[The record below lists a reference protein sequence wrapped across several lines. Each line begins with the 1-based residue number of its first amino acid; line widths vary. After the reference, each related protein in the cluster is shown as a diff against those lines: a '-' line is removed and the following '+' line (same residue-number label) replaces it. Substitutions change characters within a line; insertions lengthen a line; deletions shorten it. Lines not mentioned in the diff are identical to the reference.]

1 MERRK
6 FVVGIGSLAAG
17 GAAAMGTGAFTSVTA
32 SRNVDVAVANDSAA
46 YLGLS
51 GTGGANQD
59 YVTDDGSSGTLSI
72 DLDSSQSVAGGGD
85 GVNPN
90 ALTEIDFVFEISN
103 QGTQPVDVS
112 LSKSGANS
120 DLIEFYATDDTSASD
135 PYSNG
140 TQLGANAVSLDAG
153 ESAVVSLQI
162 DTRGSGL
169 GDGDEIIDSVTITAS
184 A

>member
-1 MERRK
+1 MQRRK

-51 GTGGANQD
+51 GAGGANSD

-72 DLDSSQSVAGGGD
+72 DLDSGQSVAGGGE

-90 ALTEIDFVFEISN
+90 ALTEIDFLFEIAN
-103 QGTQPVDVS
+103 QGTQSVDVS

-120 DLIEFYATDDTSASD
+120 GLIEFYATDDTSASD
-135 PYSNG
+135 PYSSG
-140 TQLGANAVSLDAG
+140 TALGTNAVSLGTGD
-153 ESAVVSLQI
+153 SVVISLRI

-169 GDGDEIIDSVTITAS
+169 SDSDEILDSVTISATA
-184 A
+184 